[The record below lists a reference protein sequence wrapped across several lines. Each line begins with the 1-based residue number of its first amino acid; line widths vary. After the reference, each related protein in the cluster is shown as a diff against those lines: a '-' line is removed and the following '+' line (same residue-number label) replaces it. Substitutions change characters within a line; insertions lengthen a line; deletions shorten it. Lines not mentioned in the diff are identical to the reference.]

1 MLLYSWYVS
10 IQLWQNKDYHCY
22 DFIFGVSVPAGLGR
36 VGGDIVEDV
45 DEHQEQGDQ
54 QSHPT

>member
-1 MLLYSWYVS
+1 MYVS

-22 DFIFGVSVPAGLGR
+22 DFIWCMSVPACLGR